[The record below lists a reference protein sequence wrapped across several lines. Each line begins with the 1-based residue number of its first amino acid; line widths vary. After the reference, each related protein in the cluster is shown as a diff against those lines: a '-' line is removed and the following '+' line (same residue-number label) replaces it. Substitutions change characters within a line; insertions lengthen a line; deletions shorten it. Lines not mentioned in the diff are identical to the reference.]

1 MSVHM
6 KSKKIKMIGL
16 TLLTLTLLASC
27 GKKNVV
33 NSKNADSGGYTGINP
48 NLNTGGNVSSSELS
62 SILTGIS
69 CNNGQRLNNVY
80 TYQIAASGTKT
91 TLYGS
96 FSPGQI
102 SGPINKIYVGR
113 SSYGDVMIVAKITS
127 GSQVAGYNVYLSYC
141 SQTGN
146 DGTPY
151 ISDNRPMANFQAPYG
166 VTLSE
171 STNQGYGII
180 SSASNTLIVAQSISY
195 NSQWGP
201 IQLPQFPVYTT
212 FRPL

>member
-1 MSVHM
+1 MSVHT
-6 KSKKIKMIGL
+6 KSKKINLLGL
-16 TLLTLTLLASC
+16 TLLTLTLLVSC

-33 NSKNADSGGYTGINP
+33 NSNNTDSGGYTGINP
-48 NLNTGGNVSSSELS
+48 NLNSGGTVSASELG
-62 SILTGIS
+62 SILNGIS
-69 CNNGQRLNNVY
+69 CNSGQRLNNVY
-80 TYQIAASGTKT
+80 TYQIGASGTKT

-96 FSPGQI
+96 FSAGQI

-113 SSYGDVMIVAKITS
+113 SSFGDVMLVAKITS

-141 SQTGN
+141 SQSGS

-151 ISDNRPMANFQAPYG
+151 ISDSRPMANFQAPYG
-166 VTLSE
+166 ITLSE
-171 STNQGYGII
+171 STNQGYGIV
-180 SSASNTLIVAQSISY
+180 SSASSTLIVAQSISY
-195 NSQWGP
+195 NSQWGT